1 MRDYFPWIADG
12 FRQSSSSPH
21 YYHIL
26 NYNALSKIQ
35 NKIMSRVD
43 TFTIIRKHT
52 KNKVRTSLIISS
64 LEFVNNKNLLSYVCF
79 PIIVKVSSVALSFGS
94 FTIFYSCILLSVYAK
109 LRKLSVFHRFFLTLY
124 YLSCVL
130 VYQEIF
136 KNKLR
141 EHDFFS
147 VSCMKTTIN

>member
-1 MRDYFPWIADG
+1 LRDDFPWSVDG
-12 FRQSSSSPH
+12 FRQSSLSPH

-79 PIIVKVSSVALSFGS
+79 PIIVKVSYEVKNRYNAYTKMIKNYVAKRVELFSQSYFTFNFLSA
-94 FTIFYSCILLSVYAK
+94 I
-109 LRKLSVFHRFFLTLY
+109 
-124 YLSCVL
+124 
-130 VYQEIF
+130 
-136 KNKLR
+136 
-141 EHDFFS
+141 
-147 VSCMKTTIN
+147 

>member
-1 MRDYFPWIADG
+1 MRDDFPWSVDG
-12 FRQSSSSPH
+12 FRQSSLSPH

-79 PIIVKVSSVALSFGS
+79 PIIVKVSCVALKFW
-94 FTIFYSCILLSVYAK
+94 FFHKIFILVFHSVYVFLQSILLSFD
-109 LRKLSVFHRFFLTLY
+109 VFRRTFLLFDY
-124 YLSCVL
+124 FHHV
-130 VYQEIF
+130 
-136 KNKLR
+136 
-141 EHDFFS
+141 
-147 VSCMKTTIN
+147 

>member
-1 MRDYFPWIADG
+1 MRDDFPWSVDG
-12 FRQSSSSPH
+12 FRQSSLSPH

-79 PIIVKVSSVALSFGS
+79 PIIVKVSYEVKNRYNAYTKMIKNYVDKRVELFSQSS
-94 FTIFYSCILLSVYAK
+94 FTFNFLSA
-109 LRKLSVFHRFFLTLY
+109 
-124 YLSCVL
+124 
-130 VYQEIF
+130 I
-136 KNKLR
+136 
-141 EHDFFS
+141 
-147 VSCMKTTIN
+147 